1 MKKDQRGSLN
11 WFQDQVYV
19 KYLTFVEHGFS
30 LQVSETVEL
39 RLICVSETLGT
50 ASNINIVYSM

>member
-1 MKKDQRGSLN
+1 MKKDQRESLN

-19 KYLTFVEHGFS
+19 KNLTFVSTPLMAES
-30 LQVSETVEL
+30 MRLKSEDSC
-39 RLICVSETLGT
+39 CVSETLGM